1 MFGDFIHDTFGLFF
15 GNMAEIPEPKEHPSE
30 NDITAV
36 HLIGCLYA
44 IVGIALLIV
53 FISIIY
59 LLINYSGK
67 ISL

>member
-1 MFGDFIHDTFGLFF
+1 MFGDLFHDPFGRW
-15 GNMAEIPEPKEHPSE
+15 GNMPEIPKPKDQPSE
-30 NDITAV
+30 NDIIAV